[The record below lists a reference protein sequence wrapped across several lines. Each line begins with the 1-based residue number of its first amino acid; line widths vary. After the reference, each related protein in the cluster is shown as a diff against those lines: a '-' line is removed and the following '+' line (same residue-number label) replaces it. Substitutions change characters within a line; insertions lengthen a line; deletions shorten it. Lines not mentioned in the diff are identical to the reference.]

1 MPSWNDPSNSN
12 PSHVDVLQDLAEKDS
27 YALTMGQTSTVYT
40 DLPTGTMK
48 ADNGQKLLRRRE
60 GGTDE
65 PFVISLAGGGT
76 GATSAA
82 GARGT
87 LEVLKSGTDGG
98 EARTNTQNDGRFVQ
112 QTRTVSTT
120 TPLAGGGALSGD
132 LTLSIQDATTAQ
144 KGAVQLDN
152 TLTSTATDKALTA
165 AQGKALKDEIGALAN
180 VGYYNSVTLG
190 TSNNLTGGSCKVVR
204 VGDMVVISGKYTHS
218 ASGAVSSASGF
229 IPSWARPSENIYNLY
244 YIVSGTPWV
253 ANVTISGTLLFSYG
267 TGGGSSTTSGFTIS
281 YTV

>member
-180 VGYYNSVTLG
+180 VGYYNSATLG

>member
-12 PSHVDVLQDLAEKDS
+12 PSHVDVLQDLADKDA

-204 VGDMVVISGKYTHS
+204 VGDMVVISGRYTHS